1 MNDLPGKLANWIPWR
16 LSGTLC
22 TWMYLGNK
30 KIIEPFFNDTISVC
44 RNLNENRKPYKVV
57 SDLDIMAEWAEDI
70 NAIAPSAVIFHVSRC
85 GSTLLSQLLVLEE
98 QNIMLSEVPFFDEL
112 LRLRYR
118 DFAGI
123 KTIDNYLSA
132 AIKFYGQ
139 KRNEKEN
146 NLFIKTDSWHLHFY
160 EQVRNLFPFT
170 PFILLYRNPGEVILS
185 HQKQRGMQS
194 VPGMIEPKVFGFST
208 EQIKETNLDAYM
220 INVLESYF
228 IKMIEIA
235 ETDKNVL
242 LFDYKE
248 GMLNI
253 LKNITGALHL
263 NITKETES
271 LLNERIRFHAKH
283 PQQLFAEHHKELSE
297 KNSMASVFKLYEKL
311 DAIRLNKLS
320 TM

>member
-1 MNDLPGKLANWIPWR
+1 MNLSNSELVNWIPWK
-16 LSGTLC
+16 LSGDLC
-22 TWMYLGNK
+22 SWLYLGNK
-30 KIIEPFFNDTISVC
+30 KITEPFFGDTISAC
-44 RNLNENRKPYKVV
+44 SNFTENQKYKVI
-57 SDLDIMAEWAEDI
+57 SDLDIMNEWSDDI
-70 NAIAPSAVIFHVSRC
+70 NALTPSAVIFHVSRC
-85 GSTLLSQLLVLEE
+85 GSTLLSQLLSLDE
-98 QNIMLSEVPFFDEL
+98 QNIVLSEVPFFDEL

-118 DFAGI
+118 NFPDVKI
-123 KTIDNYLSA
+123 IDNYLLS

-160 EQVRNLFPFT
+160 KQLRNLFPLV
-170 PFILLYRNPGEVILS
+170 PFIFLYRTPGEVIFS

-194 VPGMIEPKVFGFST
+194 VPGMLEPEVFGFST

-235 ETDKNVL
+235 ETDENVF
-242 LFDYKE
+242 LFNYKE

-253 LKNITGALHL
+253 WKNVTGML
-263 NITKETES
+263 NLEITKETES
-271 LLNERIRFHAKH
+271 LMNERIRFHAKH

-297 KNSMASVFKLYEKL
+297 KNSLAGVFKLYEKL

-320 TM
+320 TT